1 MTPPPDPAPRPA
13 DAGFDPPLR
22 SSLMTHRAAL
32 LALSLAAVLPACRD
46 PAPPPPRPA
55 AAPDSGPAVEDTAG
69 ALAPVAGDQPVDTAI
84 RSAQRAV
91 RGNPRRT
98 RPLLELAQAFIRKAR
113 ERSDPS
119 WYEQAGDAVDRA
131 LRIDRDDATA
141 LQLQAHL
148 FMQDHR
154 FREARDAAQRIIDRH
169 PNSSATYGVLGDA
182 EMEVGHYAA
191 AERAYQRMN
200 DMRPNLASYA
210 RASWMRW
217 LLGDIEGAIE
227 VGQRAIGAG
236 SPRSPEEVAWTTA
249 QLGNLYVA
257 VDDLDQA
264 AQQYASAMRLFP
276 DHPPAHLGLGRVAE
290 ARGDLAGAITH
301 YQAAVRGSSIT
312 EHLAALAEALDAAGR
327 APEAREVTA
336 QLERAGRRSD
346 PRTLSLFYANRDI
359 EHDAAVALARRELTH
374 REDDVY
380 TQDALAWALLRAGQL
395 DEAQAMSTR
404 ARRLNTPEAR
414 FLFHGGMIALA
425 RGDRA
430 EARSLLSDAL
440 QLNAHFDRRGVAEAR
455 RALASLGA
463 DAGPGPSPT
472 PTRPAR

>member
-1 MTPPPDPAPRPA
+1 
-13 DAGFDPPLR
+13 
-22 SSLMTHRAAL
+22 MTHRAAL
-32 LALSLAAVLPACRD
+32 LALSLAALAPACRD
-46 PAPPPPRPA
+46 PAPPVHRPA
-55 AAPDSGPAVEDTAG
+55 AAPDAGPAADDATG
-69 ALAPVAGDQPVDTAI
+69 ALAPVAGDQPVDALI
-84 RSAQRAV
+84 RTAQRAV
-91 RGNPRRT
+91 RANPRRT
-98 RPLLELAQAFIRKAR
+98 RPLLELAQAFVRKAR

-119 WYEQAGDAVDRA
+119 WYEQARDAIDRA

-141 LQLQAHL
+141 LQLQANL
-148 FMQDHR
+148 LMQGHR
-154 FREARDAAQRIIDRH
+154 FREARDAALRIIERH
-169 PNSSATYGVLGDA
+169 PNNSVSYGILGDA
-182 EMEVGHYAA
+182 EMEVGHYDA

-200 DMRPNLASYA
+200 DMHPNLASYT

-227 VGQRAIGAG
+227 VGRRAVGAG
-236 SPRSPEEVAWTTA
+236 SPRSPEEVAWTAA
-249 QLGNLYVA
+249 QLGNLYLA

-264 AQQYASAMRLFP
+264 AQQYEGALRTFP
-276 DHPPAHLGLGRVAE
+276 DHPPSHLGMGRVLE
-290 ARGDLAGAITH
+290 ARGDLPGALDH
-301 YQAAVRGSSIT
+301 YRAAVRGSAIT
-312 EHLAALAEALDAAGR
+312 EHYAALVDALDAAGR
-327 APEAREVTA
+327 ADEVREVTA

-346 PRTLSLFYANRDI
+346 PRTLSVFYANRDL
-359 EHDAAVALARRELTH
+359 EHDAAVALARRELGN

-440 QLNAHFDRRGVAEAR
+440 QLNAHFDRHGVAEAR

-463 DAGPGPSPT
+463 DAGPT
-472 PTRPAR
+472 PNGPAR

>member
-1 MTPPPDPAPRPA
+1 M
-13 DAGFDPPLR
+13 
-22 SSLMTHRAAL
+22 SHRAAL
-32 LALSLAAVLPACRD
+32 LAASLAALQPACRD
-46 PAPPPPRPA
+46 PAPPARPA
-55 AAPDSGPAVEDTAG
+55 RHVAAPDAAPSVEDTGG
-69 ALAPVAGDQPVDTAI
+69 ALAPVAGDQPVDDAI
-84 RSAQRAV
+84 RAAQRAV

-113 ERSDPS
+113 ERSDPGS
-119 WYEQAGDAVDRA
+119 YEQARDAVDRA
-131 LRIDRDDATA
+131 LRIDRDDAVA

-154 FREARDAAQRIIDRH
+154 FREAREAARRIIARH
-169 PNSSATYGVLGDA
+169 PNSSVAYGVLGDA

-191 AERAYQRMN
+191 AEQAYQRMN

-227 VGQRAIGAG
+227 AGQRAVAAG
-236 SPRSPEEVAWTTA
+236 SPRSPEEVAWTAA
-249 QLGNLYVA
+249 QLGNLYLA

-264 AQQYASAMRLFP
+264 AQQYAAALRLFP
-276 DHPPAHLGLGRVAE
+276 DHPPSEFGLGRVAE
-290 ARGDLAGAITH
+290 ARGNLAEAVTH
-301 YQAAVRGSSIT
+301 YQAAVRGSAIS

-346 PRTLSLFYANRDI
+346 PRTLALFYANRDV
-359 EHDAAVALARRELTH
+359 EHEAAVALVRRELTN

-380 TQDALAWALLRAGQL
+380 TQDALAWALFRAGGL
-395 DEAQAMSTR
+395 DEAQAMSVR

-440 QLNAHFDRRGVAEAR
+440 QLNARFDRRGVAEAR
-455 RALASLGA
+455 RALATLGA
-463 DAGPGPSPT
+463 DSGAPPP
-472 PTRPAR
+472 RPAR

>member
-1 MTPPPDPAPRPA
+1 
-13 DAGFDPPLR
+13 
-22 SSLMTHRAAL
+22 MTHRAAL
-32 LALSLAAVLPACRD
+32 LALTLAALLPACRD
-46 PAPPPPRPA
+46 PAPPSPRPA
-55 AAPDSGPAVEDTAG
+55 PAPDTGPAVEDSTG
-69 ALAPVAGDQPVDTAI
+69 ALAPVAGDQAVDGLI
-84 RSAQRAV
+84 RGAQRAV

-98 RPLLELAQAFIRKAR
+98 RPLIELAQAFIRKAR

-119 WYEQAGDAVDRA
+119 WYEQARDALDRA

-141 LQLQAHL
+141 LQLQAL
-148 FMQDHR
+148 ILMQGHH
-154 FREARDAAQRIIDRH
+154 FSEAREAAQRTIARH

-182 EMEVGHYAA
+182 EMELGHYDA
-191 AERAYQRMN
+191 AERAYQRMI
-200 DMRPNLASYA
+200 DMRPNLDSYT

-217 LLGDIEGAIE
+217 LRGDVEGAIE
-227 VGQRAIGAG
+227 VGQRAVAAG
-236 SPRSPEEVAWTTA
+236 SPRNPEAVAWTAA
-249 QLGNLYVA
+249 QLGNLYLA

-264 AQQYASAMRLFP
+264 AQQYAGAMRLFP

-290 ARGDLAGAITH
+290 ARGNLSEAITH
-301 YQAAVRGSSIT
+301 YLAAVRGSSIT

-327 APEAREVTA
+327 AAEAREVTA

-346 PRTLSLFYANRDI
+346 KRTLALYYANRDV
-359 EHDAAVALARRELTH
+359 EHEAAVALVRSELTN
-374 REDDVY
+374 RGDDVY

-395 DEAQAMSTR
+395 DEAQRLSTQ

-463 DAGPGPSPT
+463 DAGPVPPPSPAR
-472 PTRPAR
+472 PTR

>member
-1 MTPPPDPAPRPA
+1 
-13 DAGFDPPLR
+13 
-22 SSLMTHRAAL
+22 MTHRAAR
-32 LALSLAAVLPACRD
+32 LALSLATVLPACRD

-55 AAPDSGPAVEDTAG
+55 AAPDSGPAVEDTVG
-69 ALAPVAGDQPVDTAI
+69 ALAPVAGDQAVDGLI
-84 RSAQRAV
+84 RTAQRAV

-98 RPLLELAQAFIRKAR
+98 RPLIELAQAFIRKAR

-148 FMQDHR
+148 LMQDHR
-154 FREARDAAQRIIDRH
+154 FGEAREAAQRIIDRH

-200 DMRPNLASYA
+200 DMRPNLASYT

-217 LLGDIEGAIE
+217 LLGDIEGALE

-249 QLGNLYVA
+249 QLGHLYVA

-264 AQQYASAMRLFP
+264 AQHFESALRAFP
-276 DHPPAHLGLGRVAE
+276 DHPPAHLGLGRVLE
-290 ARGDLAGAITH
+290 ARGDLAGAIAH

-327 APEAREVTA
+327 TAEAREVTA

-346 PRTLSLFYANRDI
+346 PRTLSLFYANRDV
-359 EHDAAVALARRELTH
+359 EHDAAVALARRELTR

-395 DEAQAMSTR
+395 DEAQRLSTR

-430 EARSLLSDAL
+430 EARSLLADAL

-463 DAGPGPSPT
+463 DAGPGPSPS

>member
-1 MTPPPDPAPRPA
+1 MIHRPA
-13 DAGFDPPLR
+13 RLAVAL
-22 SSLMTHRAAL
+22 AL
-32 LALSLAAVLPACRD
+32 LLPACRE
-46 PAPPPPRPA
+46 PAPPRTARPA
-55 AAPDSGPAVEDTAG
+55 AAPDAGPAVDDTTG
-69 ALAPVAGDQPVDTAI
+69 AMAPVTGDAPVDGLI
-84 RSAQRAV
+84 RTAQRAV

-113 ERSDPS
+113 ERSDPA
-119 WYEQAGDAVDRA
+119 WYEQARDAVDRA
-131 LRIDRDDATA
+131 LRIDRDDAMA

-148 FMQDHR
+148 LMQDHR
-154 FREARDAAQRIIDRH
+154 FSEAREAAQRIIDHH
-169 PNSSATYGVLGDA
+169 PNNSASYGILGDA
-182 EMEVGHYAA
+182 EMEVGHYQA

-227 VGQRAIGAG
+227 VGQRAVAAG
-236 SPRSPEEVAWTTA
+236 SLRSPEEVAWTTA
-249 QLGNLYVA
+249 QLGNLYLA

-264 AQQYASAMRLFP
+264 AQQYAHALQLFP
-276 DHPPAHLGLGRVAE
+276 DHPPSRLGMGRVLE
-290 ARGDLAGAITH
+290 ARGDLPGAIVH
-301 YQAAVRGSSIT
+301 YQAAVQGSAIT
-312 EHLAALAEALDAAGR
+312 EHLAALAEALDGAGR
-327 APEAREVTA
+327 AAEAHDITA

-346 PRTLSLFYANRDI
+346 PRTLSLFYANRDV
-359 EHDAAVALARRELTH
+359 EHAAAVELARRELTH

-380 TQDALAWALLRAGQL
+380 TEDALAWALLRAGSL

-455 RALASLGA
+455 RALSTLGA
-463 DAGPGPSPT
+463 DAGTTPSAPVGA
-472 PTRPAR
+472 PR

>member
-1 MTPPPDPAPRPA
+1 MITPRATLLA
-13 DAGFDPPLR
+13 VTF
-22 SSLMTHRAAL
+22 AAL
-32 LALSLAAVLPACRD
+32 LPACRD
-46 PAPPPPRPA
+46 PAPSARAPRPA
-55 AAPDSGPAVEDTAG
+55 VAPESNPAAEDTAG
-69 ALAPVAGDQPVDTAI
+69 ALAPVAGDQAVDALI
-84 RSAQRAV
+84 RTAQRAV

-119 WYEQAGDAVDRA
+119 WYELARDAVDRA

-148 FMQDHR
+148 LMQDHR
-154 FREARDAAQRIIDRH
+154 FREAREAAQRIIARH
-169 PNSSATYGVLGDA
+169 PNNSATYGVLGDA

-191 AERAYQRMN
+191 AEQAYQRMN

-236 SPRSPEEVAWTTA
+236 SPRSPEEVAWSTA
-249 QLGNLYVA
+249 QLGQLYFA

-264 AQQYASAMRLFP
+264 AEQFNHALRLFP

-290 ARGDLAGAITH
+290 ARGDLDGAIAH

-312 EHLAALAEALDAAGR
+312 EHLAALAGAREAAGR
-327 APEAREVTA
+327 AAEARDVTA

-346 PRTLSLFYANRDI
+346 PRTLALFYADRNL
-359 EHDAAVALARRELTH
+359 EPAAAVALARRELSN
-374 REDDVY
+374 RDEDVY
-380 TQDALAWALLRAGQL
+380 TQDALAWALLRAGNL
-395 DEAQAMSTR
+395 EEAQAMSVR

-430 EARSLLSDAL
+430 EARTLLTDAL
-440 QLNAHFDRRGVAEAR
+440 QLNAHFGRLGVAEAR
-455 RALASLGA
+455 RALATLGA
-463 DAGPGPSPT
+463 DPDAST
-472 PTRPAR
+472 PRAPR